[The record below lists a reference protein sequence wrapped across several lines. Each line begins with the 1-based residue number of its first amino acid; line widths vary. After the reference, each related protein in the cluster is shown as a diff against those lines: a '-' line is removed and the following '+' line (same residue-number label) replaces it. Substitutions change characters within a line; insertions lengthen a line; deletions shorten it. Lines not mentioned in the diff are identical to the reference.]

1 MHPKDTIKYE
11 ISFRKPTTFGKE
23 MLRKGVNYL
32 KVIKLGK
39 SEMRNQSEV
48 KLYFEQKLPQLSPK
62 GRFDVT
68 GGKSPYI
75 SDLRVGETLV
85 FTHSGKIL
93 LVAKSASTRCI
104 SEDPRGFTELG
115 EPAEYPHYFLID
127 LDSIIWLAEPIHR
140 YSLSEHL
147 PRKIDGPAWQ
157 SFTEEEYETANKRC
171 GLNL

>member
-1 MHPKDTIKYE
+1 
-11 ISFRKPTTFGKE
+11 
-23 MLRKGVNYL
+23 MLRIGVNYL

-48 KLYFEQKLPQLSPK
+48 KLYFEEKLPQLSPK

-93 LVAKSASTRCI
+93 LVAKSASERCV
-104 SEDPRGFTELG
+104 SADPRGFTELG

-127 LDSIIWLAEPIHR
+127 LDSIKWLNEPIHR
-140 YSLSEHL
+140 YALSDYL

-157 SFTEEEYETANKRC
+157 SFTEEEYETAIKRC
-171 GLNL
+171 GLSF

>member
-1 MHPKDTIKYE
+1 
-11 ISFRKPTTFGKE
+11 
-23 MLRKGVNYL
+23 MLRIGVNYL

-93 LVAKSASTRCI
+93 LVAKSASARCV

-127 LDSIIWLAEPIHR
+127 LDSIKWLNEPIHR
-140 YSLSEHL
+140 YALSDYL

-157 SFTEEEYETANKRC
+157 SFTEQEYEAAIQ
-171 GLNL
+171 GYGPNL